1 MSIMIRA
8 PFVLGLPQG
17 RCDSMARAMLLIG
30 FAAAASAD
38 TGPSARQLRGYAA
51 NATSLAQAQTCST
64 KGNYCQPSID
74 GKPPI
79 SCCGELACKQIIG
92 GKECGWPATCAAPGE
107 TCYDSVDGKPP
118 LTCCGDSVCT
128 QIIGGKQCK
137 YPDTCAAPGQT
148 CYDSVDG
155 RPPLT
160 CCDGYECQQIIGG
173 KRCASNR
180 GLAAE
185 ETTTALPP
193 SDDVNTTAG
202 VAPTSGLFQGL
213 SSGPSYYCGG
223 TWNGNNNWGS
233 NYEGPIV
240 NTDTETCK
248 WLCGVS
254 GSNKCTGWTVTNN
267 NECYLKTSVGDMQS
281 DTGVQGSGYCY
292 PSCGDQQNQQNN
304 DGHNYEGPIQ
314 VQNAEF
320 CKVRC
325 QASGGQCKG
334 WTVTNNGEC
343 YLKDSVGPMRPDGGV
358 QASGN
363 C

>member
-1 MSIMIRA
+1 MR
-8 PFVLGLPQG
+8 
-17 RCDSMARAMLLIG
+17 MLLIG

-51 NATSLAQAQTCST
+51 NATLLAQTCST
-64 KGNYCQPSID
+64 QGNSCQPSID

-92 GKECGWPATCAAPGE
+92 GKRCEWPATCAAPGE
-107 TCYDSVDGKPP
+107 TCYDSM
-118 LTCCGDSVCT
+118 
-128 QIIGGKQCK
+128 
-137 YPDTCAAPGQT
+137 
-148 CYDSVDG
+148 DG

-160 CCDGYECQQIIGG
+160 CCDGYDCQQIIGG

-193 SDDVNTTAG
+193 SEDVNTTAG
-202 VAPTSGLFQGL
+202 DAPTSSLFQGL

-223 TWNGNNNWGS
+223 TWNQNNNWGS
-233 NYEGPIV
+233 NYDGPIA

-248 WLCGVS
+248 RLCGMS

-267 NECYLKTSVGDMQS
+267 NDCYLKNGVGDMQY

-292 PSCGDQQNQQNN
+292 PSCEDQQNKQNN
-304 DGHNYEGPIQ
+304 DGQNYDGPIQ

-325 QASGGQCKG
+325 QASGECRG

-343 YLKDSVGPMRPDGGV
+343 YLKSSVGPMRPDGGV

>member
-1 MSIMIRA
+1 
-8 PFVLGLPQG
+8 
-17 RCDSMARAMLLIG
+17 MARAMQVIG
-30 FAAAASAD
+30 FAAVASAD
-38 TGPSARQLRGYAA
+38 MGPSARQLRGYAA
-51 NATSLAQAQTCST
+51 NSTSLASASDCSSFCCWRPAGECSDCGTDWNNRMYAPGCHVECSGPNCGPGKAHQYYNTQFDWDSSCST
-64 KGNYCQPSID
+64 RV
-74 GKPPI
+74 
-79 SCCGELACKQIIG
+79 CGSEQG
-92 GKECGWPATCAAPGE
+92 
-107 TCYDSVDGKPP
+107 
-118 LTCCGDSVCT
+118 
-128 QIIGGKQCK
+128 
-137 YPDTCAAPGQT
+137 
-148 CYDSVDG
+148 
-155 RPPLT
+155 
-160 CCDGYECQQIIGG
+160 
-173 KRCASNR
+173 
-180 GLAAE
+180 
-185 ETTTALPP
+185 
-193 SDDVNTTAG
+193 
-202 VAPTSGLFQGL
+202 GL

-248 WLCGVS
+248 RLCGMS

-281 DTGVQGSGYCY
+281 DAGVQGSGYCY

>member
-1 MSIMIRA
+1 MGEA
-8 PFVLGLPQG
+8 G
-17 RCDSMARAMLLIG
+17 A
-30 FAAAASAD
+30 
-38 TGPSARQLRGYAA
+38 
-51 NATSLAQAQTCST
+51 
-64 KGNYCQPSID
+64 
-74 GKPPI
+74 
-79 SCCGELACKQIIG
+79 GELSANGAPVSEDVKLASG
-92 GKECGWPATCAAPGE
+92 GSCSQFCCWSGSDCGSCGDDWNNRMYAPGCQVE
-107 TCYDSVDGKPP
+107 CSGPNCGPGKAHQYFNTQADWKNSCPTP
-118 LTCCGDSVCT
+118 VCGSA
-128 QIIGGKQCK
+128 QG
-137 YPDTCAAPGQT
+137 
-148 CYDSVDG
+148 
-155 RPPLT
+155 
-160 CCDGYECQQIIGG
+160 
-173 KRCASNR
+173 
-180 GLAAE
+180 
-185 ETTTALPP
+185 
-193 SDDVNTTAG
+193 
-202 VAPTSGLFQGL
+202 GL

-233 NYEGPIV
+233 NYEGPIG

-248 WLCGVS
+248 RLCGMS

-343 YLKDSVGPMRPDGGV
+343 YLKDSVGPMRADGECRLAAIANPAQRMLLRWPTAPNRV
-358 QASGN
+358 QNACRADSARAPHISEFRHLQDVSA
-363 C
+363 

>member
-1 MSIMIRA
+1 
-8 PFVLGLPQG
+8 
-17 RCDSMARAMLLIG
+17 
-30 FAAAASAD
+30 
-38 TGPSARQLRGYAA
+38 
-51 NATSLAQAQTCST
+51 
-64 KGNYCQPSID
+64 
-74 GKPPI
+74 
-79 SCCGELACKQIIG
+79 
-92 GKECGWPATCAAPGE
+92 
-107 TCYDSVDGKPP
+107 
-118 LTCCGDSVCT
+118 
-128 QIIGGKQCK
+128 
-137 YPDTCAAPGQT
+137 
-148 CYDSVDG
+148 
-155 RPPLT
+155 LT

-173 KRCASNR
+173 KKCASNRGPAAEETTTALPSNR

-193 SDDVNTTAG
+193 SEDVNTTAG
-202 VAPTSGLFQGL
+202 DAPTSSLFQGL

-223 TWNGNNNWGS
+223 TWNQNNNWGS
-233 NYEGPIV
+233 NYDGPIG

-248 WLCGVS
+248 RLCGMS

-267 NECYLKTSVGDMQS
+267 NECYLKTGVGDMQS

-292 PSCGDQQNQQNN
+292 PSCGDQQNGQNN
-304 DGHNYEGPIQ
+304 DGQNYDGPIQ

-325 QASGGQCKG
+325 QASGECRG

-343 YLKDSVGPMRPDGGV
+343 YLKDSVGPMRADGGV

>member
-1 MSIMIRA
+1 M
-8 PFVLGLPQG
+8 
-17 RCDSMARAMLLIG
+17 C
-30 FAAAASAD
+30 
-38 TGPSARQLRGYAA
+38 
-51 NATSLAQAQTCST
+51 
-64 KGNYCQPSID
+64 
-74 GKPPI
+74 
-79 SCCGELACKQIIG
+79 E
-92 GKECGWPATCAAPGE
+92 WPATCAAPGE

-128 QIIGGKQCK
+128 QIIGGKQCQ
-137 YPDTCAAPGQT
+137 YPDTCAAPGET

-155 RPPLT
+155 KPPLT

-193 SDDVNTTAG
+193 SEDVNTTADD
-202 VAPTSGLFQGL
+202 APTSSLFQGL

-223 TWNGNNNWGS
+223 TWNQNNNWGS
-233 NYEGPIV
+233 NYEGPIG
-240 NTDTETCK
+240 NTDTLTCK
-248 WLCGVS
+248 RLCGMS

-292 PSCGDQQNQQNN
+292 PSCGDQQNGQNN
-304 DGHNYEGPIQ
+304 DGQNYDGPIQ

-320 CKVRC
+320 CKARC
-325 QASGGQCKG
+325 QASGECRG

-343 YLKDSVGPMRPDGGV
+343 YLKSSVGPMRPDGGV